1 MSMLVLTTFGGPEE
15 ATAAANTLVGEELAA
30 CVNILP
36 GVTSIYRWEGEV
48 QTSGEV
54 VCFIKTTEANFEK
67 LRARLVELHSYDV
80 PEVIGLPIK
89 AGHAAYLEWLAASV
103 K

>member
-1 MSMLVLTTFGGPEE
+1 MMLVVTTFGDAEK
-15 ATAAANTLVGEELAA
+15 ATEVANLLVEDQLAA

-36 GVTSIYRWEGEV
+36 AVYSVYRWEGEV
-48 QTSGEV
+48 QASNEV
-54 VCFIKTTEANFEK
+54 MCFIKTTEAKFEQ
-67 LRARLVELHSYDV
+67 LRARLVELHPYDL

-89 AGHAAYLEWLAASV
+89 AGHAPYLEWLAASV

>member
-1 MSMLVLTTFGGPEE
+1 MLLVLTTFGGPEQAAE
-15 ATAAANTLVGEELAA
+15 AANVLVGEELAA

-36 GVTSIYRWEGEV
+36 GVSSVYRWEGEV
-48 QTSGEV
+48 QTSHEV

-67 LRARLVELHSYDV
+67 LRARLLELHSYDL

-89 AGHAAYLEWLAASV
+89 AGHAPYLEWVAASV